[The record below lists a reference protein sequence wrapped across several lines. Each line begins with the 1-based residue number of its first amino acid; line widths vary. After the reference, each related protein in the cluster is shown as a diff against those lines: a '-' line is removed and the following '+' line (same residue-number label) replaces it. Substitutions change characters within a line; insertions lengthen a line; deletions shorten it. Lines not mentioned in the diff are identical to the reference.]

1 LRAFIAANNPA
12 VSAVSVV
19 EVLGYHKLTAPDKQ
33 HFEEFFAAAQV
44 LSVSDAVVR
53 RAVGLR
59 QQRKMTLG
67 DALIAATSLEYG
79 RALVTRNL
87 SDFQWVA
94 GLTVLDAFNLPTS

>member
-1 LRAFIAANNPA
+1 MRAFIAANNPA

-19 EVLGYHKLTAPDKQ
+19 EVLGYHKLTPQDKQ

-44 LSVSDAVVR
+44 LPVSDAVVR

-59 QQRKMTLG
+59 QQRKMALG
-67 DALIAATSLEYG
+67 NALIAATSLEYG